1 MKKSTKKRLARE
13 KERELKSPVN
23 TDKMVARA
31 VQLATGDA
39 APNLKLG
46 NMVDRDAA
54 LVKAGE
60 LSQDTNTFL
69 RERVGIFS
77 ADFYER
83 VTAKLENLVD
93 LLADDLVRRHED
105 IPAQNIAYALGMVV
119 DKVNTLKGR
128 PQSVTANVNMGFGPK
143 ERTREEM
150 IRILSGEQDLEEK
163 DEKK

>member
-1 MKKSTKKRLARE
+1 M
-13 KERELKSPVN
+13 
-23 TDKMVARA
+23 
-31 VQLATGDA
+31 
-39 APNLKLG
+39 
-46 NMVDRDAA
+46 
-54 LVKAGE
+54 
-60 LSQDTNTFL
+60 
-69 RERVGIFS
+69 ICW
-77 ADFYER
+77 
-83 VTAKLENLVD
+83 
-93 LLADDLVRRHED
+93 RHED

>member
-13 KERELKSPVN
+13 KERELKSSVN

-69 RERVGIFS
+69 RERAGIFS

-93 LLADDLVRRHED
+93 LLA
-105 IPAQNIAYALGMVV
+105 A
-119 DKVNTLKGR
+119 
-128 PQSVTANVNMGFGPK
+128 
-143 ERTREEM
+143 
-150 IRILSGEQDLEEK
+150 
-163 DEKK
+163 